1 MALEWLGYTDRESRD
16 DKYRSLK
23 QEGKKHVVRYT
34 THENSRQ
41 IIWVVC
47 WDEPSKTTAQE
58 AADENSED
66 RSAVS

>member
-34 THENSRQ
+34 TLENDRA
-41 IIWVVC
+41 ITWVVC
-47 WDEPSKTTAQE
+47 WQEPEKTVAQE
-58 AADENSED
+58 TKNENSED
-66 RSAVS
+66 RSPVS